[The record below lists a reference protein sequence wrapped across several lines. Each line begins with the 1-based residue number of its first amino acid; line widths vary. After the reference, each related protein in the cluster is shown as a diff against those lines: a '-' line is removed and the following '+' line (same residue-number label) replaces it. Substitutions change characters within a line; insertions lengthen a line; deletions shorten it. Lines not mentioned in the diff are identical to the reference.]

1 MERSKIYKLLAVI
14 VCGVLAVLLVSR
26 VSQWRSA
33 AISLQEPFSR
43 DIAGA
48 GEVKS
53 SEIIEL
59 ANGATFDLVAEIVK
73 KNIAGREVKML
84 AYNGSIPGPV
94 LKVQKGA
101 EVTINFT
108 NKTDVDTTIHS
119 HGVRL
124 DSQYD
129 GVPDVS
135 QKPIHPGESFT
146 YKVRFP
152 DEGIFWYHPHI
163 REDYAQELG
172 LYGNYLVVPNQKNY
186 WQAVNR
192 EVPIFLDDILMEN
205 GDIAAF
211 SKQIANRTLM
221 GRFGNTMLVNGMT
234 DYQLEARQG
243 DIMRL
248 YITNAAN
255 VRTFNFTI
263 PGIRLKLV
271 GGDNGAYERESW
283 TDAVVLAPSE
293 RAIVE
298 VLFEKPG
305 RYDLLNKTPV
315 SVSSLGT
322 IRVSEEK
329 TIQPPTRDF
338 SKLRQND
345 AVVAEMQAVRA
356 YIAKEPDKKIT
367 LGIEMHGIDAES
379 MPHSHSGGTH
389 MMPDGTMMANGG
401 MMGSADGIEWEDG
414 MAAMNAMTDTNSV
427 RWLIGDIATG
437 KTNTDIRWEFKR
449 GDKVKIRIFND
460 PMSMHPMQHPIH
472 FHGQRFAVLAV
483 DGKPADNL
491 IWKDTVQVPIGVTV
505 DILLDVSNPG
515 DWMAHCHIAE
525 HLESGMMFMFSVK

>member
-53 SEIIEL
+53 S
-59 ANGATFDLVAEIVK
+59 EIVK

-186 WQAVNR
+186 
-192 EVPIFLDDILMEN
+192 
-205 GDIAAF
+205 
-211 SKQIANRTLM
+211 
-221 GRFGNTMLVNGMT
+221 
-234 DYQLEARQG
+234 
-243 DIMRL
+243 
-248 YITNAAN
+248 
-255 VRTFNFTI
+255 
-263 PGIRLKLV
+263 
-271 GGDNGAYERESW
+271 
-283 TDAVVLAPSE
+283 
-293 RAIVE
+293 
-298 VLFEKPG
+298 
-305 RYDLLNKTPV
+305 
-315 SVSSLGT
+315 
-322 IRVSEEK
+322 
-329 TIQPPTRDF
+329 
-338 SKLRQND
+338 
-345 AVVAEMQAVRA
+345 
-356 YIAKEPDKKIT
+356 
-367 LGIEMHGIDAES
+367 
-379 MPHSHSGGTH
+379 
-389 MMPDGTMMANGG
+389 
-401 MMGSADGIEWEDG
+401 
-414 MAAMNAMTDTNSV
+414 
-427 RWLIGDIATG
+427 
-437 KTNTDIRWEFKR
+437 
-449 GDKVKIRIFND
+449 
-460 PMSMHPMQHPIH
+460 
-472 FHGQRFAVLAV
+472 
-483 DGKPADNL
+483 
-491 IWKDTVQVPIGVTV
+491 
-505 DILLDVSNPG
+505 
-515 DWMAHCHIAE
+515 
-525 HLESGMMFMFSVK
+525 